1 MGIAKIQGNKGNKG
15 NNLIN
20 KGFERVAHIKMHQA
34 TKATIQ
40 IKLNL
45 LPMLPKQKKKRQQP
59 TTLSYQAC
67 CLCCPRCPL
76 KIDILRKLERFK
88 PMPNV
93 NKVTVMGVVGRDP
106 ETKQFPNGGSV
117 TTFSVAT
124 TEFWKDKTTGERK
137 EATEWHR
144 ITTSNRLAEIASKYL
159 KKGGKVYIEG
169 SLRTRKWKDSKGAE
183 KEITE
188 IRADE
193 MQLL

>member
-1 MGIAKIQGNKGNKG
+1 
-15 NNLIN
+15 
-20 KGFERVAHIKMHQA
+20 
-34 TKATIQ
+34 
-40 IKLNL
+40 
-45 LPMLPKQKKKRQQP
+45 
-59 TTLSYQAC
+59 
-67 CLCCPRCPL
+67 
-76 KIDILRKLERFK
+76 
-88 PMPNV
+88 MPNV
-93 NKVTVMGVVGRDP
+93 NKVTVMGVLGRDP

-117 TTFSVAT
+117 TT